1 MGSETFTPSA
11 AAGLPGPEWLANRRN
26 AALGLV
32 EDLPEPTSEAEEWRY
47 SRIDEL
53 DLGRYAVSA
62 PDATTDEVPAFAATV
77 FDAVGPLAGRVA
89 MVNGRVVLA
98 ELDEEYAASG
108 VALGTAAHPDAHHG
122 VSEQIARDVL
132 GAAMARPHDRFAA
145 LNDAFAAEPVVI
157 SVPRGVTV
165 DRPIAVVSVLDDAA
179 SGTVVVPRLSV
190 LLGENSELSVIEVS
204 ASEESVDALVLP
216 VTELK
221 VSRAARLRHS
231 AVQDLGHRVWQ
242 IGSLVAD
249 VEGDATLDSS
259 VAALGGDYARL
270 RLDCGLSGRGA
281 TGNLSSV
288 YFGDGEQ
295 MLDLRTFQDHRAP
308 DTTSNL
314 LFKGAVGDRSHSVYT
329 GLIHIFGEARGS
341 NAFQTNRNL
350 KLSDEAWAESV
361 PNLEIENNDVH
372 CSHAST
378 VGPVDPDQR
387 FYLESRG
394 VPTEIAER
402 LVVAGFFDEVLDS
415 LPVPALAGPVRER
428 IGRLL
433 DRQVAPAAEPAP

>member
-1 MGSETFTPSA
+1 VGAEIFTPEA
-11 AAGLPGPEWLANRRN
+11 AAGLPGPEWLAARRK

-32 EDLPEPTSEAEEWRY
+32 DDLPEPTSEMEEWRY

-53 DLGRYAVSA
+53 DLGRYSLAGPPA
-62 PDATTDEVPAFAATV
+62 AGDVPPFAATV
-77 FDAVGPLAGRVA
+77 FEALSPLAGRVVL
-89 MVNGRVVLA
+89 VNGRVVLA

-108 VALGTAAHPDAHHG
+108 VALGSAAHPDAHHG
-122 VSEQIARDVL
+122 VSEQIARDAL
-132 GAAMARPHDRFAA
+132 GAAMARPHDSFAA

-165 DRPIAVVSVLDDAA
+165 DRPIAIVSVLDDAA

-190 LLGENSELSVIEVS
+190 LLGENSELPVIEVT
-204 ASEESVDALVLP
+204 ASDDTVEALVLP

-231 AVQDLGHRVWQ
+231 AVQDLGQRAWQ

-249 VEGDATLDSS
+249 VEADATLDSS
-259 VAALGGDYARL
+259 FAALGGDYARL
-270 RLDCGLSGRGA
+270 RLDCLLSGRGA

-288 YFGDGEQ
+288 YFGDGSQ

-314 LFKGAVGDRSHSVYT
+314 LFKGAVADSSHSVYT
-329 GLIHIFGEARGS
+329 GLIHIFPEARGS

-350 KLSDEAWAESV
+350 KLSDDAWAESV
-361 PNLEIENNDVH
+361 PNLEIENNEVH

-402 LVVAGFFDEVLDS
+402 LVVAGFFDEVLES
-415 LPVPALAGPVRER
+415 LPVPSLSGPVRER
-428 IGRLL
+428 IDHLL
-433 DRQVAPAAEPAP
+433 DRQVGPLTHEASA